1 MGFGIFMLL
10 YVLFSIG
17 YIVGY
22 IIGYIIGYKLILN
35 KVTNEKQLRKKYDEL
50 DHLLDFDYNDWG
62 ETL

>member
-10 YVLFSIG
+10 FSIG
-17 YIVGY
+17 YIVGC
-22 IIGYIIGYKLILN
+22 IIGYKLILN
-35 KVTNEKQLRKKYDEL
+35 KVTNKKQLRKKYDEL

>member
-1 MGFGIFMLL
+1 MGFGIFML
-10 YVLFSIG
+10 LFSIG

-22 IIGYIIGYKLILN
+22 IVGYKLILN
-35 KVTNEKQLRKKYDEL
+35 KVTNKNQLRKKYDEL